1 MHVVD
6 MVFFWAK
13 AEPHRP
19 AVVQPEMVTTYQGLA
34 DAIESIGDRIDRLNL
49 DTSEPVA
56 VSITNPTFALAT
68 MFALLRCGFSVAP
81 VNRPLYF
88 HLRNAGVRNLIYDT
102 DGQVMSGGRNIR
114 FDPSW
119 LPAASASSRKPY
131 RHRPAGDGDMVFFTS
146 GTTGRPKAFVQAM
159 GGLSD
164 RFGSPLTCANG
175 DHRKALILPGLTGAF
190 GFNRTCEI
198 LHAGKTACFS
208 PFGEDALLLISVFCI
223 EVVVGSPQQLLLLAD
238 LRARATRYDL
248 SSLKTLRIGGAML
261 SREAA
266 RRIRNDLC
274 RNIVMSYASTEAGI
288 AAMAP
293 YEMIAHIPGAV
304 GFLTPST
311 EVEIVDDTG
320 AVVPAGAQGIIR
332 VRTAQYVANFDNSS
346 GKRANDD
353 TQWFYP
359 GDVGRVTEDGVLC
372 LAGRSSDLI
381 NRGGTKVSAS
391 RIEEIL
397 EALPEVKEV
406 AVCGVEGGSGL
417 EEIWIAVVAQAPLD
431 PAEIKN
437 HIIEHRELG
446 FEVDEVIEVST
457 LPRNDAGKVQKHL
470 LKESLLRLKRGS

>member
-1 MHVVD
+1 M
-6 MVFFWAK
+6 
-13 AEPHRP
+13 
-19 AVVQPEMVTTYQGLA
+19 
-34 DAIESIGDRIDRLNL
+34 IGSTGLNL
-49 DTSEPVA
+49 NAAEPVA

-102 DGQVMSGGRNIR
+102 DGQVMSGGRNVR

-119 LPAASASSRKPY
+119 LPAAAASSRKPY

-159 GGLSD
+159 GGLSG

-190 GFNRTCEI
+190 GFNRACEI
-198 LHAGKTACFS
+198 LYAGKTACFS
-208 PFGEDALLLISVFCI
+208 PFGEDALLLISVFGI
-223 EVVVGSPQQLLLLAD
+223 EVVVGSPQQLLSLAD
-238 LRARATRYDL
+238 LQAQVTRYDL

-261 SREAA
+261 SREAV
-266 RRIRNDLC
+266 RRIRGSLC
-274 RNIVMSYASTEAGI
+274 RNIIMSYASTEAGI

-293 YEMIAHIPGAV
+293 YEMIADIPGAV

-311 EVEIVDDTG
+311 EIEIVDDAG
-320 AVVPAGAQGIIR
+320 AVLPPGSEGIIR
-332 VRTAQYVANFDNSS
+332 VRTAQYAANFKNGS
-346 GKRANDD
+346 GERASADK
-353 TQWFYP
+353 QWFYP

-372 LAGRSSDLI
+372 LAGRSSDVI
-381 NRGGTKVSAS
+381 NHGGAKVSAG

-397 EALPEVKEV
+397 EALPEIKEA
-406 AVCGVEGGSGL
+406 AVCGVEGGSGF

-431 PAEIKN
+431 TADIKRRLT
-437 HIIEHRELG
+437 EHDDVRVTIGQVFELQQ
-446 FEVDEVIEVST
+446 
-457 LPRNDAGKVQKHL
+457 LPRNELGKVQKHKLKDVL
-470 LKESLLRLKRGS
+470 LALKQGGA